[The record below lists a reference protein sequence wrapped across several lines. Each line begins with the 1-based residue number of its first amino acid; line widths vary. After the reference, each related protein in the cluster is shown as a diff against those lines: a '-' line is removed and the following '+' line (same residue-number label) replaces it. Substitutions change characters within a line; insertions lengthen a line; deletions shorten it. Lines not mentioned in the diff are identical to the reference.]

1 MTTSLLY
8 KGYVEHAR
16 RAPTRHHLRYPIYVY
31 AIDLDELP
39 ALDRRLP
46 LFGYNRLRPVSLY
59 DRDYLAD
66 ENGTIREKLL
76 RQVNPWI
83 SPREVSRVVVVTSP
97 RYFNYVFNPVSFY
110 YCFDAAEELV
120 CAVAE
125 VNNTFGE
132 KHVYVLPVET
142 RRSRFPAR
150 FKSAKQFHVSPF
162 NTPGGTYHFYLAD
175 IRHELDVRIALHR
188 EGREIMNARLWGRP
202 LPLSPGRHL
211 QTVLSHP
218 VVPHLTVPRIY
229 WQAFKL
235 RFRRQL
241 AYHDKPVPLSPMT
254 IRRIEASP
262 LQRRCQAF
270 IQNALRRTLYGRLQL
285 TLTDGRHQ
293 IYTGRQDGPVAVLQ
307 VKDPQFFSR
316 VLLGGDIGFGE
327 AFMHGQWD
335 SPDPVAVM
343 RFFIRNREV
352 FADGRLQS
360 NWFGRFLARALEMG
374 RRNTLWGSRRN
385 IRRHYDLSNDFF
397 GLFLDTSMS
406 YSCAV
411 YQSSDEDLETAQQNK
426 YDLLI
431 HKARLQASD
440 HLLEIGCGWAGFAIA
455 AARRTGCRVTGI
467 TVSKAQYDLARER
480 VAAAGLTERIAIK
493 LDDYRRVRGRFD
505 KIISIE
511 MLEAVGHAYY
521 PLFFRRLDE
530 LLKPQGVAVLQTITI
545 PDQQYASYRRESDW
559 IRKHIFPG
567 GLLPS
572 LSILT
577 ANMTRHSR
585 LMIDHLE
592 NIGDHYAL
600 TLAAWRRRFEARQDQ
615 VTALGFDRTFRRKWR
630 YYLASCEAAF
640 REHVIGDIQLVLTR
654 AGNRRL
660 GGIDRV

>member
-8 KGYVEHAR
+8 KGYVEHER
-16 RAPTRHHLRYPIYVY
+16 RLPTHHRLRYPIYVY
-31 AIDLDELP
+31 AIDLNELP
-39 ALDRRLP
+39 GLDRHLP
-46 LFGYNRLRPVSLY
+46 LFGYNRLRPVSVY

-66 ENGTIREKLL
+66 ENGTIRDKLL

-83 SPREVSRVVVVTSP
+83 APRVVARVVVVTSP

-110 YCFDAAEELV
+110 YCFDPAEELV

-142 RRSRFPAR
+142 RTSQFPAR
-150 FKSAKQFHVSPF
+150 FQSAKQFHVSPF
-162 NTPGGTYHFYLAD
+162 NTPGGIYHFYLAD

-188 EGREIMNARLWGRP
+188 QGREIMNARLWGRP
-202 LPLSPGRHL
+202 IPLSPGRHL
-211 QTVLSHP
+211 RTVLTHP
-218 VVPHLTVPRIY
+218 VVPHLTIPRIY

-235 RFRRQL
+235 RFRRRL
-241 AYHDKPVPLSPMT
+241 TYHDKPVPLSPMT
-254 IRRIEASP
+254 IRRIAASP
-262 LQRRCQAF
+262 LQRRFQAF
-270 IQNALRRTLYGRLQL
+270 VQSALSRTIYGRLQL
-285 TLTDGRHQ
+285 ALPDGRRHV
-293 IYTGRQDGPVAVLQ
+293 YAGRHDGPEAILQ
-307 VKDPQFFSR
+307 VRDPKFFSR
-316 VLLGGDIGFGE
+316 VVLGSDIGFGE
-327 AFMHGQWD
+327 AFMHDEWD
-335 SPDPVAVM
+335 SPDPVAVV
-343 RFFIRNREV
+343 RFFIRNRDV
-352 FADGRLQS
+352 FADARFQS
-360 NWFGRFLARALEMG
+360 NWLARCLARVLDLS
-374 RRNTLWGSRRN
+374 RRNTIWGSRRN

-397 GLFLDTSMS
+397 RLFLDASMS

-411 YQSSDEDLETAQQNK
+411 YRSPDEDLESAQDNK

-431 HKARLQASD
+431 KKARLQASD
-440 HLLEIGCGWAGFAIA
+440 HLLEIGCGWGGFAIE

-467 TVSKAQYDLARER
+467 TVSKAQYDLVRKR

-493 LDDYRRVRGRFD
+493 LSDYRRVSGRFD
-505 KIISIE
+505 KIVSIE

-521 PLFFRRLDE
+521 PRFFQRLDE
-530 LLKPQGVAVLQTITI
+530 LLKPQGIAVLQTITI

-600 TLAAWRRRFEARQDQ
+600 TLAAWRRRFEANRDR
-615 VTALGFDRTFRRKWR
+615 VAALGFDRTFRRKWR
-630 YYLASCEAAF
+630 YYMTSCEAAF
-640 REHVIGDIQLVLTR
+640 REHVIGDLQLVLTR
-654 AGNRRL
+654 TGNRRL
-660 GGIDRV
+660 GGIDRP